1 MIFIRDL
8 IAFVHNVFM
17 TSGRAKKFDLSYWI
31 YHVTAVDFDNKY
43 AYCNSFKIQF
53 DLDDACK
60 KSNHWN
66 LSWAMSAKCLLILIR
81 INENWYLLIFK
92 NVIITLASKNMSFSI
107 KGSSLYGVRISK
119 IEWNL
124 IFTTVNKI
132 NNHS

>member
-8 IAFVHNVFM
+8 LSFVHNVFM
-17 TSGRAKKFDLSYWI
+17 TSGRTKKFDLSYWI

-43 AYCNSFKIQF
+43 AYCNSLKIQF
-53 DLDDACK
+53 DLDDEG
-60 KSNHWN
+60 
-66 LSWAMSAKCLLILIR
+66 L
-81 INENWYLLIFK
+81 
-92 NVIITLASKNMSFSI
+92 
-107 KGSSLYGVRISK
+107 SLYGVRISK